1 MKIRPLMLTPTFAKN
16 VKAPGRYGD
25 GRGGLGLSLLV
36 RPASRGGFNKSWTQS
51 VRIGGR
57 PTSLGLG
64 RYPVVTL
71 AMARERAL
79 ENARAIAM
87 GRDPRGG
94 TRGVPTFAEA
104 LEAVIAINAEH
115 WKGGGGSEH
124 HWRATMGA
132 YALPAIGAKA
142 VDEVTAADV
151 MGHRRADLVHQAR
164 HRQAGTAADRRGD
177 EVGGGAGP
185 PPGQPRRGTP
195 WGRRCRRSA
204 GRRGTSGR
212 CRTPKWARRW
222 SACAGPTRPPPSGWR
237 SSSWC

>member
-36 RPASRGGFNKSWTQS
+36 RPASRGGFTKSWTQY

-79 ENARAIAM
+79 ENARAIAD

-94 TRGVPTFAEA
+94 SPRGVPTFAQA
-104 LEAVIAINAEH
+104 LETVIAIHAEN
-115 WKGGGGSEH
+115 WKDRS
-124 HWRATMGA
+124 RAS
-132 YALPAIGAKA
+132 
-142 VDEVTAADV
+142 VTRKSFV
-151 MGHRRADLVHQAR
+151 IPRPWSRS
-164 HRQAGTAADRRGD
+164 
-177 EVGGGAGP
+177 GP
-185 PPGQPRRGTP
+185 TSS
-195 WGRRCRRSA
+195 SA
-204 GRRGTSGR
+204 GIPHRFSTGI
-212 CRTPKWARRW
+212 
-222 SACAGPTRPPPSGWR
+222 ACCCQLWIR
-237 SSSWC
+237 SLK